1 MASDPAEKSSPRA
14 TAASGLRRAVDRD
27 EQRRLRE
34 EVETLLRPPVKAAP
48 RSHRELCEERAAS
61 LWEAAREASGMSLRQ
76 LADRVKR
83 CERMV
88 RDYGSG
94 ARSVPLDAVLM
105 MPRDAQLALVRELL
119 RLLPEE
125 SADDGLGQ
133 TRVA

>member
-1 MASDPAEKSSPRA
+1 MTPPTKSGPRA
-14 TAASGLRRAVDRD
+14 INAD
-27 EQRRLRE
+27 EVRRLSE
-34 EVETLLRPPVKAAP
+34 EVETLLRPPVKAHP

-61 LWEAAREASGMSLRQ
+61 LWETAREASGMSLRQ
-76 LADRVKR
+76 TADRVKR

-119 RLLPEE
+119 RLLPNE
-125 SADDGLGQ
+125 SPEDETGQ
-133 TRVA
+133 ARVA